1 MLKHTSKRSAES
13 IKTLQKYFADAN
25 QEHKKYQLSTYFSP
39 KKLFI
44 DNKKMQVVA
53 EGVLTKTFG
62 MKGYEENNTK
72 YKLLFEYVA
81 GRLYLKEFLEIKP
94 KEEGEQNE

>member
-1 MLKHTSKRSAES
+1 
-13 IKTLQKYFADAN
+13 
-25 QEHKKYQLSTYFSP
+25 
-39 KKLFI
+39 
-44 DNKKMQVVA
+44 MQVVA